1 MDETEIEK
9 QERQAMMRRLQS
21 ELFVLES
28 DQSRLERKHE
38 LIVVEVKR
46 IKNAIAHLEAE
57 LQNQEA
63 LLVDS
68 ERKKVMMEE
77 EIKHHKKKMNAL

>member
-1 MDETEIEK
+1 
-9 QERQAMMRRLQS
+9 MMRRLQT

-28 DQSRLERKHE
+28 DQSRLGRKHE

-57 LQNQEA
+57 LHAQED
-63 LLVDS
+63 LLVES
-68 ERKKVMMEE
+68 ERKKSLMEE
-77 EIKHHKKKMNAL
+77 EVRHHKKKMNAL